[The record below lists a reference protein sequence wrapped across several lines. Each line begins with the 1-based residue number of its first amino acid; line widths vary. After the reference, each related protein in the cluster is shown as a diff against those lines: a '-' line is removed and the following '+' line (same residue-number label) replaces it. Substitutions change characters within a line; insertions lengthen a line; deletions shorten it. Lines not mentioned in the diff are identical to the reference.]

1 MERHLGIIPE
11 QKEEY
16 SMSGLPVPVSI
27 STRTSAG
34 RSFTEFRSGIDQRVL
49 QVFRNKAIRRSLKD
63 QGKVNL
69 SLLWIQTVRALEQQ
83 QLSTEPALAQADI
96 HRAIV
101 EGLPGESLYISSAM
115 GFDSMQEA
123 LPFFDLSAKTAKLK
137 IGDLLGA
144 NQGEMALRIGRVLT
158 MAGDIFGSLEAART
172 YLRTPN
178 FALGGAIPRD
188 LLKTAEGEQLVL
200 SELQTQA
207 AGGPV

>member
-1 MERHLGIIPE
+1 MSELPIPTLFAPRPA
-11 QKEEY
+11 
-16 SMSGLPVPVSI
+16 SG
-27 STRTSAG
+27 AG
-34 RSFTEFRSGIDQRVL
+34 RSFTEFRAGIDQRVL
-49 QVFRNKAIRRSLKD
+49 RVFRSKSIKRSLKD

-69 SLLWIQTVRALEQQ
+69 SLLWIQTVRALEQEDPVK
-83 QLSTEPALAQADI
+83 EPVLEQADI

-158 MAGDIFGSLEAART
+158 MAGEVFGSLEAART
-172 YLRTPN
+172 YLRTTN

>member
-1 MERHLGIIPE
+1 M
-11 QKEEY
+11 
-16 SMSGLPVPVSI
+16 
-27 STRTSAG
+27 TRPARGTG

-49 QVFRNKAIRRSLKD
+49 RVFRSKAIRRSLRD

-69 SLLWIQTVRALEQQ
+69 SLLWIQTVRALEQ
-83 QLSTEPALAQADI
+83 EALPMERALEQADI

-137 IGDLLGA
+137 IGDLLSA

-158 MAGDIFGSLEAART
+158 MAGDIFGSLEAARI

-178 FALGGAIPRD
+178 FALGAAIPRD
-188 LLKTAEGEQLVL
+188 LLKTTEGEQLVL

>member
-1 MERHLGIIPE
+1 
-11 QKEEY
+11 
-16 SMSGLPVPVSI
+16 MSDLPAAASRAGGPAS
-27 STRTSAG
+27 SAG
-34 RSFTEFRSGIDQRVL
+34 RSFSEFRSGIDQRVL
-49 QVFRNKAIRRSLKD
+49 RVFHNKAIKRSLRE

-69 SLLWIQTVRALEQQ
+69 ELLWGRTVRALAEQEKRRE
-83 QLSTEPALAQADI
+83 EPVLEQADI

-101 EGLPGESLYISSAM
+101 EGLPGEALYISCAM

-123 LPFFDLSAKTAKLK
+123 LPFFDLSAKTARLK
-137 IGDLLGA
+137 IGDLLAA

-158 MAGDIFGSLEAART
+158 MAGDVFGSLEAART
-172 YLRTPN
+172 YLRAPN

>member
-1 MERHLGIIPE
+1 L
-11 QKEEY
+11 KEEY
-16 SMSGLPVPVSI
+16 SVILLSVPTAIAARPV
-27 STRTSAG
+27 REAG

-49 QVFRNKAIRRSLKD
+49 RVFRSKAIRRSLKD
-63 QGKVNL
+63 QAKVNL
-69 SLLWIQTVRALEQQ
+69 SLLWIQTMRALEKDDPGR
-83 QLSTEPALAQADI
+83 EPVLEQAEI

-144 NQGEMALRIGRVLT
+144 YQGEMALRIGRVLT
-158 MAGDIFGSLEAART
+158 MAGDVFGSLKAART

-178 FALGGAIPRD
+178 FALGGAVPRD

>member
-1 MERHLGIIPE
+1 MRELQIPTLFAPRPAT
-11 QKEEY
+11 
-16 SMSGLPVPVSI
+16 G
-27 STRTSAG
+27 AG
-34 RSFTEFRSGIDQRVL
+34 RSFTELRSGIDQRVL
-49 QVFRNKAIRRSLKD
+49 RVFRSKAIKRSLKD
-63 QGKVNL
+63 QSKVNL
-69 SLLWIQTVRALEQQ
+69 SLLWIQTVRALEQE
-83 QLSTEPALAQADI
+83 QLPTEPALAQADI

-101 EGLPGESLYISSAM
+101 AGLPGESLYISSAM

-123 LPFFDLSAKTAKLK
+123 LPFFNLSAKTAKLK

-158 MAGDIFGSLEAART
+158 MAGDIFGALEAART

-178 FALGGAIPRD
+178 FALGGAVPRD

>member
-1 MERHLGIIPE
+1 VLR
-11 QKEEY
+11 
-16 SMSGLPVPVSI
+16 V
-27 STRTSAG
+27 
-34 RSFTEFRSGIDQRVL
+34 FRS
-49 QVFRNKAIRRSLKD
+49 KAIKRSLRE

-69 SLLWIQTVRALEQQ
+69 ELLWGRTVRALAEQEKRRE
-83 QLSTEPALAQADI
+83 EPVLEPADI

-101 EGLPGESLYISSAM
+101 EGLPGEALYISCAM

-123 LPFFDLSAKTAKLK
+123 LPFFDLSAKTARLK
-137 IGDLLGA
+137 IGDLLAA

-158 MAGDIFGSLEAART
+158 MAGDVFGSLEAART

>member
-1 MERHLGIIPE
+1 MPE
-11 QKEEY
+11 F
-16 SMSGLPVPVSI
+16 SVPAATAPRPLPG
-27 STRTSAG
+27 AG
-34 RSFTEFRSGIDQRVL
+34 RAFAEFRSGIDQRVL
-49 QVFRNKAIRRSLKD
+49 RVFRSKAIRRSLKE

-69 SLLWIQTVRALEQQ
+69 SLLWIQTMKALEQD
-83 QLSTEPALAQADI
+83 EPPKGTVMEQADV

-158 MAGDIFGSLEAART
+158 MAGDVFGSLEAGRR

-178 FALGGAIPRD
+178 FALGGAVPRD
-188 LLKTAEGEQLVL
+188 LLKTAEGEQLVV

-207 AGGPV
+207 AGGPA

>member
-1 MERHLGIIPE
+1 MSESSVSRGIAARSVRE
-11 QKEEY
+11 
-16 SMSGLPVPVSI
+16 
-27 STRTSAG
+27 AG
-34 RSFTEFRSGIDQRVL
+34 RSFTELRSGVDQRVL
-49 QVFRNKAIRRSLKD
+49 RVFRSKAIRRSLKD
-63 QGKVNL
+63 QAKVNL
-69 SLLWIQTVRALEQQ
+69 PLLWTQTVRALEQDDAPRG
-83 QLSTEPALAQADI
+83 PALGQAEI

-101 EGLPGESLYISSAM
+101 DGLPGESLYISSAM
-115 GFDSMQEA
+115 GFDSMHEA

-144 NQGEMALRIGRVLT
+144 SQGEMALRIGRVLT
-158 MAGDIFGSLEAART
+158 MAGDVFGSFEAART

-178 FALGGAIPRD
+178 FALGGAVPRN

>member
-1 MERHLGIIPE
+1 
-11 QKEEY
+11 
-16 SMSGLPVPVSI
+16 MSDLPGSGF
-27 STRTSAG
+27 RAG
-34 RSFTEFRSGIDQRVL
+34 RPSSGTARSFTEFRTGIDVRVL
-49 QVFRNKAIRRSLKD
+49 RVFSSKSIKRSLKE

-69 SLLWIQTVRALEQQ
+69 ELLWDRTAKALTLEEDNPQTSLVLG
-83 QLSTEPALAQADI
+83 QADI

-101 EGLPGESLYISSAM
+101 EGLPGEALYISSAM

-123 LPFFDLSAKTAKLK
+123 LPFFDVSAKTARLK
-137 IGDLLGA
+137 IGELLGA

-158 MAGDIFGSLEAART
+158 MAGDVFGSLEAART

-188 LLKTAEGEQLVL
+188 LLKTAEGEQMVL

-207 AGGPV
+207 GGGPV

>member
-1 MERHLGIIPE
+1 MSELPIPTLFAPRAA
-11 QKEEY
+11 
-16 SMSGLPVPVSI
+16 S
-27 STRTSAG
+27 SAG

-49 QVFRNKAIRRSLKD
+49 RVFRSKAIKRSLKD
-63 QGKVNL
+63 HGKVNL
-69 SLLWIQTVRALEQQ
+69 SLLWIQTVRALEQEDPVK
-83 QLSTEPALAQADI
+83 EPVLEQADI

-144 NQGEMALRIGRVLT
+144 NQGEMALRIGRALT
-158 MAGDIFGSLEAART
+158 MAGEVFGSLEAART

>member
-1 MERHLGIIPE
+1 
-11 QKEEY
+11 
-16 SMSGLPVPVSI
+16 MSDLPAAGFRADRPAS
-27 STRTSAG
+27 SAG
-34 RSFTEFRSGIDQRVL
+34 RSFSEFRSGIDQRVL
-49 QVFRNKAIRRSLKD
+49 RVFHSKAIKRSLRE

-69 SLLWIQTVRALEQQ
+69 ELLWGRTARALAEQEKRRE
-83 QLSTEPALAQADI
+83 EPVLEQADI

-101 EGLPGESLYISSAM
+101 EGLPGEALYISCAM

-123 LPFFDLSAKTAKLK
+123 LPFFDLSAKTARLK
-137 IGDLLGA
+137 IGDLLAA

-158 MAGDIFGSLEAART
+158 MAGDVFGSLEAART
-172 YLRTPN
+172 YLRAPN

>member
-1 MERHLGIIPE
+1 MSELPIPTLFAPRPA
-11 QKEEY
+11 
-16 SMSGLPVPVSI
+16 SG
-27 STRTSAG
+27 AG

-49 QVFRNKAIRRSLKD
+49 RVFRSKAIKRSLKD
-63 QGKVNL
+63 HGKVNL
-69 SLLWIQTVRALEQQ
+69 SLLWIQTVRALEQEDPVK
-83 QLSTEPALAQADI
+83 EPVLEQADI

-101 EGLPGESLYISSAM
+101 DGLPGESLYISSAM

-158 MAGDIFGSLEAART
+158 MAGEVFGSLEAART